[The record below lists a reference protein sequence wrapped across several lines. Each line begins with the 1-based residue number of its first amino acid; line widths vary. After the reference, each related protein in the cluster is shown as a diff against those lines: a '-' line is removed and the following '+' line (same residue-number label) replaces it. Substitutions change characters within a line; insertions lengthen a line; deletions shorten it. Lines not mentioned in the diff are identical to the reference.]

1 VKYSQ
6 KVNLMKV
13 AVFKTT
19 LVLILYAGS
28 PAAVCVA
35 HQQPDNQTQPSE
47 QTSPSAPPQS
57 EPSQQEP
64 PKPQEAPPAEAP
76 QPQAPPEQAPRTPP
90 QQTPSPQE
98 TSPPASSKEASP
110 STKPKPIRKK
120 RKPVTNRQAS
130 GQSGKVVV
138 RNGGASDHPSQIS
151 PGMNDQQAQH
161 QRDTVNQL
169 LATTDANLK
178 KISGR
183 QLTSAQQS
191 MLDQINTYVRQS
203 KAASDTGDLS
213 RAHTLAFKAHLL
225 SDDLARK

>member
-1 VKYSQ
+1 
-6 KVNLMKV
+6 MKV
-13 AVFKTT
+13 AVLKTT
-19 LVLILYAGS
+19 LVLILCAGS

-35 HQQPDNQTQPSE
+35 QQQPDNQTQPGA
-47 QTSPSAPPQS
+47 QASPSAPPQS
-57 EPSQQEP
+57 EPPQQEP
-64 PKPQEAPPAEAP
+64 SKPQQAQPAETP
-76 QPQAPPEQAPRTPP
+76 QPQAPDQAPQTQP
-90 QQTPSPQE
+90 QQAPASQE

-110 STKPKPIRKK
+110 TTKPKPVRKK
-120 RKPVTNRQAS
+120 RKPVTDRQAS

-151 PGMNDQQAQH
+151 PGMNDQQAQR
-161 QRDTVNQL
+161 QRDTINQL

-203 KAASDTGDLS
+203 KAASDTGDIS

>member
-1 VKYSQ
+1 
-6 KVNLMKV
+6 M
-13 AVFKTT
+13 

-28 PAAVCVA
+28 PAPVCVA
-35 HQQPDNQTQPSE
+35 HQQPDSQTQPGE

-64 PKPQEAPPAEAP
+64 PKPQQAPPAETP
-76 QPQAPPEQAPRTPP
+76 QPQAPQTPP
-90 QQTPSPQE
+90 QQTPSLQE

-120 RKPVTNRQAS
+120 RKPVTNSQAS

>member
-1 VKYSQ
+1 
-6 KVNLMKV
+6 MKV
-13 AVFKTT
+13 AVFKTM

-28 PAAVCVA
+28 LAAVCVA
-35 HQQPDNQTQPSE
+35 HQQPDNQTQPST

-57 EPSQQEP
+57 EPPQQET
-64 PKPQEAPPAEAP
+64 PKLEQAPPAETP
-76 QPQAPPEQAPRTPP
+76 QPQPPPDQAPHTPR

-120 RKPVTNRQAS
+120 RKPVTNSQAS

-161 QRDTVNQL
+161 QRDTINQL

-191 MLDQINTYVRQS
+191 MLDQINAYVRQS

>member
-1 VKYSQ
+1 
-6 KVNLMKV
+6 MKV

-35 HQQPDNQTQPSE
+35 QQQPDNQTQPSA

-57 EPSQQEP
+57 EPPQQEP
-64 PKPQEAPPAEAP
+64 PKPQQAPPAETP
-76 QPQAPPEQAPRTPP
+76 QPQAPPDQVPQTPP
-90 QQTPSPQE
+90 QQAPPPQE

-120 RKPVTNRQAS
+120 RKPVTNSQAS

-191 MLDQINTYVRQS
+191 MLNQINTYVRQS

>member
-1 VKYSQ
+1 
-6 KVNLMKV
+6 M
-13 AVFKTT
+13 
-19 LVLILYAGS
+19 LVVILYAGS
-28 PAAVCVA
+28 PAALCTA
-35 HQQPDNQTQPSE
+35 QQQPDNQTQPGA
-47 QTSPSAPPQS
+47 QTSPSAQPQS

-64 PKPQEAPPAEAP
+64 PKPQQAPPAETP
-76 QPQAPPEQAPRTPP
+76 QPQAPQTPP
-90 QQTPSPQE
+90 QQTPSLQE

-110 STKPKPIRKK
+110 STKPKPTRKK
-120 RKPVTNRQAS
+120 RKPITNSQAS

-138 RNGGASDHPSQIS
+138 RNGGASEHPSQIS

>member
-1 VKYSQ
+1 
-6 KVNLMKV
+6 MKV
-13 AVFKTT
+13 AVFKTM
-19 LVLILYAGS
+19 LVLILYTGS

-35 HQQPDNQTQPSE
+35 HQQPDNQTQPSA

-57 EPSQQEP
+57 EPPQQEP
-64 PKPQEAPPAEAP
+64 PKPQQAPPAETP
-76 QPQAPPEQAPRTPP
+76 QPQAPQTPP
-90 QQTPSPQE
+90 QQTPSLQE

-110 STKPKPIRKK
+110 STKPKPTRKK
-120 RKPVTNRQAS
+120 RKPITNSQAS

-138 RNGGASDHPSQIS
+138 RNGGASEHPSQIS

-183 QLTSAQQS
+183 QLTSAQQG

>member
-1 VKYSQ
+1 M
-6 KVNLMKV
+6 NLRSRNLRNHNK
-13 AVFKTT
+13 
-19 LVLILYAGS
+19 
-28 PAAVCVA
+28 P
-35 HQQPDNQTQPSE
+35 HQN
-47 QTSPSAPPQS
+47 
-57 EPSQQEP
+57 
-64 PKPQEAPPAEAP
+64 
-76 QPQAPPEQAPRTPP
+76 
-90 QQTPSPQE
+90 
-98 TSPPASSKEASP
+98 
-110 STKPKPIRKK
+110 
-120 RKPVTNRQAS
+120 
-130 GQSGKVVV
+130 GKVVV